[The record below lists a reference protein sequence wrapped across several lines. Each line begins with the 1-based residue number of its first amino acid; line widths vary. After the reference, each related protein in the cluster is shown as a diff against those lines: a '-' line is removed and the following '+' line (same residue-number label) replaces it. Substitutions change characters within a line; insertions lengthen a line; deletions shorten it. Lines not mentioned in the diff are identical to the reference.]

1 MIRRILS
8 NTSRFFTD
16 SQEFKNIFSFVGS
29 IFGDFKISFW
39 GFENNFFFFGFF
51 IKKKKMKKIGRV
63 LVGLGLLIG
72 RILLAV
78 D

>member
-39 GFENNFFFFGFF
+39 GFEDNFFFFLVSSL
-51 IKKKKMKKIGRV
+51 KKKR
-63 LVGLGLLIG
+63 
-72 RILLAV
+72 
-78 D
+78 